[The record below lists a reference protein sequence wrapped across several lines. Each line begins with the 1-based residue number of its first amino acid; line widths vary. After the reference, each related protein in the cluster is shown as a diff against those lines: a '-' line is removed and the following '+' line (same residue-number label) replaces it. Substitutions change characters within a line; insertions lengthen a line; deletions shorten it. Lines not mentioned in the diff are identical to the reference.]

1 METVLICWTTL
12 ILVPLCRQGKMKLTL
27 VNRFVFCLMLISFFH
42 HYSCSYSSLWPP
54 FLACSFLA
62 LCPLPSCFWSFLFLL
77 RRSVVRT
84 ACCICIG
91 CFHTWVASSV
101 RMTHMIYTKITF
113 NNTLIIC
120 SKVDFHNGVS
130 ERQRTCQEV
139 HSNFMFVSCQGE
151 VCFCV
156 CTWVGKIVLVL

>member
-1 METVLICWTTL
+1 MCYLLPKLLITPLPICDHLDTHLQVRVHLLSDVRGSFRQKKNMGTVLICWTTL
-12 ILVPLCRQGKMKLTL
+12 ILVPLCRQGKMKSTL
-27 VNRFVFCLMLISFFH
+27 VNRFVFCLMLVSFFH

-77 RRSVVRT
+77 RRSLVRT

-101 RMTHMIYTKITF
+101 RMTHMIYIKITLLI
-113 NNTLIIC
+113 TLY
-120 SKVDFHNGVS
+120 
-130 ERQRTCQEV
+130 
-139 HSNFMFVSCQGE
+139 
-151 VCFCV
+151 
-156 CTWVGKIVLVL
+156 